1 MIKIGRIT
9 LAITVIAIGTVW
21 LLSIWN
27 PPLANMLSMYWP
39 VVFIIYGLE
48 VIIASFWKQQKKLSI
63 WLLIVSVVLAFT
75 AGSFLENKSFNWQ
88 FVWNLDGIFEN
99 GITEQVDVRQLSL
112 QADSIAIEVTNGR
125 VEVFPSDDDAM
136 RFVGTAIWQQKTDK
150 PEVAFIR
157 QGDSW
162 KVKNDNL
169 ISLQGK
175 LYIPQ
180 EINHLNFVSTNGALQ
195 IQENLQ
201 ELQVHAETTNGVVEL
216 KSGEI
221 GSISTVNG
229 AVRLGAVEKVT
240 ATTVNGDIEMIA
252 DKIQTADIST
262 QQGKVTVIGTDIGIA
277 TIRTV
282 NGSID
287 LRIPI
292 GSTQI
297 KAQTVN
303 GKIEIFG
310 EQYEKNIVI
319 EPTKEQNQ
327 ALLEMVNGSITVKEN
342 KE

>member
-1 MIKIGRIT
+1 M
-9 LAITVIAIGTVW
+9 
-21 LLSIWN
+21 
-27 PPLANMLSMYWP
+27 
-39 VVFIIYGLE
+39 
-48 VIIASFWKQQKKLSI
+48 
-63 WLLIVSVVLAFT
+63 
-75 AGSFLENKSFNWQ
+75 
-88 FVWNLDGIFEN
+88 
-99 GITEQVDVRQLSL
+99 
-112 QADSIAIEVTNGR
+112 
-125 VEVFPSDDDAM
+125 
-136 RFVGTAIWQQKTDK
+136 
-150 PEVAFIR
+150 
-157 QGDSW
+157 
-162 KVKNDNL
+162 
-169 ISLQGK
+169 
-175 LYIPQ
+175 
-180 EINHLNFVSTNGALQ
+180 NFVSTNGALQ

-327 ALLEMVNGSITVKEN
+327 ALLETVNGSITVKEN